1 MRDGPITRPKP
12 RLPTIFRPTCSS
24 PISQGTVEWDI
35 THGNMLPYRV
45 LVVASLCWYHF
56 SKFSITFYMNYIKVE
71 WWILIQPW
79 HVTYQFSVFFLN

>member
-1 MRDGPITRPKP
+1 MRGDPITRPKP

-56 SKFSITFYMNYIKVE
+56 SKFSINFYR
-71 WWILIQPW
+71 
-79 HVTYQFSVFFLN
+79 TYER